1 MGNLEPVLP
10 CRQSGVSS
18 TFVVEV
24 KDVAGAEDLGDS
36 SWVTLWPADKAIP
49 TRGAEII

>member
-10 CRQSGVSS
+10 CMQSGVSP

-24 KDVAGAEDLGDS
+24 EDVAGAGDLGDS
-36 SWVTLWPADKAIP
+36 CWVTLRPADKAIP
-49 TRGAEII
+49 TRGAEVI